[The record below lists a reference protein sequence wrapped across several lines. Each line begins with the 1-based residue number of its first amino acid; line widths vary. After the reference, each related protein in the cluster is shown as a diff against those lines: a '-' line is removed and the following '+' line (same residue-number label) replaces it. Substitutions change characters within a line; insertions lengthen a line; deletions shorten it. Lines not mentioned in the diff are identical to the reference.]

1 MRFAIRTYGCR
12 ANQYDSETIRELLK
26 SAGGV
31 EVASVENADV
41 AIFNSCTVTS
51 ASEAELR
58 KDIRRAAALR
68 SGLRTIVTGCAAAL
82 PGRDEVTRPLR
93 SLPSVSDVI
102 PGADLDAI
110 ATALDLNPP
119 RTRQLTSVQTGA
131 RALLRIQDGC
141 NEHCTFCATTLAR
154 GEARSRP
161 VEEIAAEATILADRH
176 PEIVIT
182 GIHIG
187 SYGVDI
193 GSSLGELMQTLV
205 RCVPR
210 VRFRLS
216 SIEAT
221 EVDDRL
227 MDLFQEPARVAP
239 HLHAPLQSGSDAVL
253 RRMGRH
259 WYTVE
264 SYRQRVEALVA
275 GHASFGL
282 SADVIS
288 GFPGESLDDH
298 LRTVGL
304 VTELPF
310 TSLHVFPFSPRPGT
324 AATRLG
330 DSLPQ
335 KLVSA
340 RAAELRVIAREKAV
354 AYAARRDGGRADV
367 VVIERGRGLTGD
379 YLSVDV
385 PSDRPRRD
393 RFDAMLVSRENH
405 LSAVA
410 L

>member
-51 ASEAELR
+51 GSEAELR

-82 PGRDEVTRPLR
+82 PRRDEVTRPLR

-110 ATALDLNPP
+110 ATALDLHPP
-119 RTRQLTSVQTGA
+119 RTKQLTSVQTGA

-154 GEARSRP
+154 GEARSRA
-161 VEEIAAEATILADRH
+161 VKEITAEATILADRH

-205 RCVPR
+205 RCVAR

-264 SYRQRVEALVA
+264 SYRRRVEALVA

-288 GFPGESLDDH
+288 GFPGESPDDH

-335 KLVSA
+335 RLVSV
-340 RAAELRVIAREKAV
+340 RAAELRVIAR
-354 AYAARRDGGRADV
+354 
-367 VVIERGRGLTGD
+367 
-379 YLSVDV
+379 
-385 PSDRPRRD
+385 
-393 RFDAMLVSRENH
+393 
-405 LSAVA
+405 
-410 L
+410 